1 MKRIIAIALLAVM
14 LVGIFSG
21 CKKDGAAGTA
31 TGDGYQVGFAREKI
45 MPTTSV
51 SLAGYGNYANRVNK
65 GFLDELYASA
75 TAITDPQGNT
85 LLIVAA
91 DIIRFTTALHETL
104 SQQLSTELG
113 IPAENIILN
122 ASHTHSGPENQSV
135 SGGVGIS
142 QYLTVFQA
150 GVLEA
155 AKKSMEDRSPAT
167 LSVGAFDVDGLNFV
181 KHVKFTDGTFG
192 GDNFGD
198 FTDKTIENYAT
209 EADHEMRMLKFTREG
224 KKSILMC
231 NWQGHPLM
239 TGGIN
244 KTDLSA
250 DYPGSTRTYIE
261 AQLKDTYF
269 VFLQGCAGDM
279 NVRSYIKDDQPTTD
293 NKLFGQAL
301 GVQILQAQ
309 TVLKGVE
316 AGTIKAKE
324 IVFTGNI
331 NHTEDHLASVALPI
345 ANYFTQ
351 TGDREGGNA
360 MCEPYGINSVYHA
373 RSIVNKAGMGATKT
387 IKIYAY
393 ALGGVGIAT
402 TPMEYFNDLG
412 EDVRD
417 RSAFD
422 FTLTLGYTNG
432 YESYMPTEFAYT
444 YNPYEANQ
452 CPFESGTGEKIADA
466 LVAALDEMAK

>member
-14 LVGIFSG
+14 LVGLFAG
-21 CKKDGAAGTA
+21 CKKDGASG
-31 TGDGYQVGFAREKI
+31 GSGGYQVGFARVEI
-45 MPTTSV
+45 MPTTPV

-65 GFLDELYASA
+65 GFLDKLYAHA
-75 TAITDPQGNT
+75 TAITDKDGNT

-104 SQQLSTELG
+104 STQLNMELG
-113 IPAENIILN
+113 IPRENIILN

-142 QYLTVFQA
+142 QYLTVFQN
-150 GVLEA
+150 GVMEA
-155 AKKSMEDRSPAT
+155 AKGAMEDRSAAS

-198 FTDKTIENYAT
+198 FTGKTIENYAT

-231 NWQGHPLM
+231 NWQGHPLI

-250 DYPGSTRTYIE
+250 DYPGATRDFFE
-261 AQLKDTYF
+261 QKNPDTYF

-279 NVRSYIKDDQPTTD
+279 NTRSYIAEDQPTTD

-301 GVQILQAQ
+301 GLQIMQALPK
-309 TVLKGVE
+309 LKEVE
-316 AGTIKAKE
+316 AGKVLAKE
-324 IVFTGNI
+324 IVYTGKI

-345 ANYFTQ
+345 ADYFTQ
-351 TGDREGGNA
+351 TGDRVGGNA

-373 RSIVNKAGMGATKT
+373 RSIVNKAKMGATKT
-387 IKIYAY
+387 IKIHTY
-393 ALGGVGIAT
+393 ALGDVGIAC

-417 RSAFD
+417 RSPFG

-432 YESYMPTEFAYT
+432 YESYQPTEFAYT

-452 CPFESGTGEKIADA
+452 CPFASGTGEEIADELVKA
-466 LVAALDEMAK
+466 LEELKG